1 MSWQATAWAD
11 SLPYDALK
19 PLATRV
25 LFKLANVAA
34 QDGKR
39 AFRSKWEMADE
50 LGVDQRSVQR
60 ALRELEQAGFIGRG
74 DQRAVAHMRA
84 DRRPT
89 VYDLNFQWR
98 RDWSH
103 PEIALPQQPEDEPEE
118 PLETGPS
125 HGETEFSTG
134 GHGETNGETPTVPLR
149 TNGTNYLQ
157 EISYVPER
165 ARHTWLEARCP
176 ANWRE
181 GTHEFN
187 ATTRKCSHCYEP
199 PYATTAQGG
208 RS

>member
-11 SLPYDALK
+11 SLPYDAMK

-39 AFRSKWEMADE
+39 AFRSKWDMADE

-74 DQRAVAHMRA
+74 DQRAVAHLRG

-98 RDWSH
+98 RDWSA
-103 PEIALPQQPEDEPEE
+103 PPLPLPQPSDEAPDEPIES
-118 PLETGPS
+118 GPID
-125 HGETEFSTG
+125 GETQLSTG
-134 GHGETNGETPTVPLR
+134 CHGETNGETPTVPLR
-149 TNGTNYLQ
+149 TKGTNSYVDN
-157 EISYVPER
+157 SYVPDR
-165 ARHTWLEARCP
+165 PRHVWMDARCP

-181 GTHEFN
+181 GVHEFN
-187 ATTRKCSHCYEP
+187 ERTRKCANCFEP
-199 PYATTAQGG
+199 PLSSTKET